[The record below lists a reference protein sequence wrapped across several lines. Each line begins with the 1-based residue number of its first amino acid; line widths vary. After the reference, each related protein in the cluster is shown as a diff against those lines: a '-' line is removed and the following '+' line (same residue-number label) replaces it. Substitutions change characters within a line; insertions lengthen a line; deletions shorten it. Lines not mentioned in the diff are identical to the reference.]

1 MLLRTHHHGFSLTRL
16 VRLGPTAVRAVLGN
30 AERGEMGSATG
41 SCRAD
46 DLLFGPDMNATGN
59 SIGRTYLGV
68 PRMHPIA
75 GTQRSL
81 GKLLCHELRSLYK
94 ARGGSVWTWD
104 DKVHPWVFCSF
115 DKTLTGLWHG
125 NPRNGGGSG
134 LRYRWK
140 GIVPDR
146 VATNTSP
153 KADCDTRFFMKLP
166 NTIQAVHQAAQTL
179 RKAYDRPFVA
189 RELGFFGAKPSPT
202 YRTTVLDAI
211 CLRARAGKMAGLRV
225 RHDED
230 ANMKAAVMCR
240 SRSDRVGSL
249 GAEALARRF
258 QELGLAL
265 QLWTDQM
272 LDLAYWM
279 QRTPSIRKRG
289 YTDGTDLDEA
299 ACLLLYPH
307 GRRFVSIYDTPDLV
321 PWLPYT
327 SACQER
333 NYWAPVGAPTM
344 MAAMSGGARSTTVP
358 SGGGGNCHGMAILAH
373 MVLSKSNPHP
383 CKIRNLDQIA
393 VRNALEDPPVGLATM
408 DMVHIL
414 LMGNMPGCRV
424 RPSFAVRSRIRAQ
437 SLAFRGATA
446 AETVSW
452 MRSHYRLLHL
462 AFKEWYAQT
471 VRWSPAYEA
480 VIADIQH
487 HAEYVACGRRA
498 SDEIRGILSV
508 HGGVSAAKVAYLL
521 RQDPDQDYIQMPA
534 SCILDDA
541 AHMCHG
547 LSLRTLGKL
556 RKGSFVVTISDR
568 MRGWLRALCTGKD
581 RMAQQY
587 KEELTQMMVLSKI
600 LYSQPEY
607 GARVVE
613 DIEASRAKEMA
624 ATAAAAATTTTTTTQ
639 SNLSGGGGD
648 VDTVHKWALGAPLA
662 SLPTAVIS
670 SFLKWEGDSALSVS
684 PWFVDRSFFLEPPY
698 AFLDKDTLRSID
710 LVAWMCSRRTDGRFV
725 TAWLRFPIGLSA
737 QAYQRLRT
745 LYFSYEFCDVADNS
759 FLVQLRRFLFR
770 RRRRVIPAA
779 EYLARKAAKDPSI
792 VDDMTEQVVSLQEG
806 GRVVVY
812 RIVEE
817 YGTPESRRDFAILYE
832 YVNRVVAYNSWSVIP
847 LGTRITQHQIEAVKR
862 RQTIEPWRHTDV
874 DLLGS
879 RHMCACGRWC
889 CQVVGPIHVPVTSSV
904 TERQR
909 TPSATLGMDKLLQKI
924 QADTEPGLL
933 MLDQQFQADKAGL
946 EQAFDAKRKRHQRRP
961 GTDAYDETAAS
972 IGYKADLERLE
983 RTYTQARHKIIESAS
998 EAMFRTESKQPV
1010 LYNVVPTRR
1019 TTKTSRRRGSTPA
1032 ASMSAV
1038 SALDT
1043 MDLRLCAGSS
1053 RWSDPDY
1060 VGGRQTGSEAAA
1072 AAAKVLPKKTTKKS
1086 RGTGITLPLLPASAE
1101 PVSRDVHPNMHS
1113 YMMGDAFVRC
1123 DLEQGHLVSK
1133 ERNRASYCKGR
1144 LFQINLLGCAV
1155 HPKGPKAP
1163 QDGPWYTLCTTCGCL
1178 TTVDPGRWSPLRGPT
1193 CGAHG
1198 RPHRLPDRIAPFH
1211 EHVEGRALWLRLGA
1225 EIPDM
1230 GPIAS
1235 KLRSDLSRLDAE
1247 AGLPCPEEVPHCW
1260 YCNGSVVTSRNRQA
1274 KQSVVAV
1281 PANLSATVA
1290 EQIQAMQPTVR
1301 YQVGTSVATATIG
1314 SAGGALY
1321 AQHITTGSTDQ
1332 TVSVRRINVRGS
1344 MFGHLGG
1351 AHGGGLLMQPAAG
1364 AHANT
1369 TSELCVTGRCDC
1381 TPEMAQKRHAT
1392 VMTTRILP
1400 AELLP
1405 VVADEMCLKVLDD
1418 VDPASAMRMRWI
1430 FLCPIHVKDLRIGW
1444 IATQGRM
1451 IQIDAKTNGVNIAL
1465 NATSRQRAAE
1475 GKRIGKHVIIQHL
1488 FHSVPLLSLVVRALK
1503 RGHRTRVRQNQRFGG
1518 GVTGARSIPDYSQ
1531 DRKNRD

>member
-1 MLLRTHHHGFSLTRL
+1 MLLRTHYHGFSLTRL

-75 GTQRSL
+75 GTRRSL
-81 GKLLCHELRSLYK
+81 GKLLCHELCLLYK
-94 ARGGSVWTWD
+94 TRGGSVWTWD
-104 DKVHPWVFCSF
+104 QKVHPWVFCSF
-115 DKTLTGLWHG
+115 DKTLTALWHG
-125 NPRNGGGSG
+125 ARKTGSGSG

-140 GIVPDR
+140 GIVPVTGPAND
-146 VATNTSP
+146 P
-153 KADCDTRFFMKLP
+153 RFFFELP
-166 NTIQAVHQAAQTL
+166 DTIQAVWQAAQTL

-189 RELGFFGAKPSPT
+189 RELGFFGARPSPT
-202 YRTTVLDAI
+202 RRTIVLDAI
-211 CLRARAGKMAGLRV
+211 CLRARAAKMAGLRV

-230 ANMKAAVMCR
+230 VNMEAAAMCR
-240 SRSDRVGSL
+240 SRSDRAGSL
-249 GAEALARRF
+249 QAEASARRF

-279 QRTPSIRKRG
+279 QRTPNIRKRG
-289 YTDGTDLDEA
+289 YTDGDDLDES

-333 NYWAPVGAPTM
+333 NYWAPTGAPSM
-344 MAAMSGGARSTTVP
+344 MAAMSGGARSTTVA

-393 VRNALEDPPVGLATM
+393 VRNALDDPPVGLATM

-414 LMGNMPGCRV
+414 LMGNMPGCRI
-424 RPSFAVRSRIRAQ
+424 RPSFAVRSRIRVQ

-452 MRSHYRLLHL
+452 MRTHYRLLHL

-480 VIADIQH
+480 VIADVQH

-508 HGGVSAAKVAYLL
+508 HGSVSAAKVAHLL
-521 RQDPDQDYIQMPA
+521 SQDPDQDYIQMA
-534 SCILDDA
+534 DSCILDDA

-556 RKGSFVVTISDR
+556 RKGSFVITTRDR

-607 GARVVE
+607 GARIVE
-613 DIEASRAKEMA
+613 AIEATKLEEA
-624 ATAAAAATTTTTTTQ
+624 AAAAATATTQ
-639 SNLSGGGGD
+639 TSHGYSASGG
-648 VDTVHKWALGAPLA
+648 DTIHKWALGAPLA

-710 LVAWMCSRRTDGRFV
+710 LVAWMCARRTDGRFV
-725 TAWLRFPIGLSA
+725 TSWLRFPIGLSA

-770 RRRRVIPAA
+770 RRRRAIPAA
-779 EYLARKAAKDPSI
+779 EYLARKAANDPSI
-792 VDDMTEQVVSLQEG
+792 VDAMTEQVVSLQEG

-862 RQTIEPWRHTDV
+862 RQTIEPWRLTDV

-889 CQVVGPIHVPVTSSV
+889 CQVVGPTHMPVTSSV

-909 TPSATLGMDKLLQKI
+909 TPSSALGMDKLLQKI

-933 MLDQQFQADKAGL
+933 SLDHQFQADKIVL
-946 EQAFDAKRKRHQRRP
+946 EQRFDAQQKKRQRH
-961 GTDAYDETAAS
+961 GDGAYDEAAAS
-972 IGYKADLERLE
+972 IRYKANLESLE
-983 RTYTQARHKIIESAS
+983 RTYTQARHKLVDTAS
-998 EAMFRTESKQPV
+998 EAMFRTESEQPV

-1019 TTKTSRRRGSTPA
+1019 TTKTSRRRGSVPT

-1072 AAAKVLPKKTTKKS
+1072 AAAKVLPKKTKKKI
-1086 RGTGITLPLLPASAE
+1086 RGTGISLPLLSAEAE
-1101 PVSRDVHPNMHS
+1101 PVSRDVHPSMYS

-1123 DLEQGHLVSK
+1123 DLDKDHLVSK
-1133 ERNRASYCKGR
+1133 ERNRATYCKGR

-1155 HPKGPKAP
+1155 RPKGPKAP
-1163 QDGPWYTLCTTCGCL
+1163 QDGPWYTLCTSCGCL

-1198 RPHRLPDRIAPFH
+1198 RPHRLPDRLAPFH
-1211 EHVEGRALWLRLGA
+1211 DRVEGRALWLRLGT
-1225 EIPDM
+1225 EIPNM
-1230 GPIAS
+1230 AGVAS
-1235 KLRSDLSRLDAE
+1235 QLRSDLSRLDAN
-1247 AGLPCPEEVPHCW
+1247 AGLSCPEEVPCCW
-1260 YCNGSVVTSRNRQA
+1260 YCNGSVVTSRNRHLQQQQQA
-1274 KQSVVAV
+1274 NQAV
-1281 PANLSATVA
+1281 SAPPPQNLTATVA

-1351 AHGGGLLMQPAAG
+1351 VHGGGLLMEAAAG
-1364 AHANT
+1364 SHGKT

-1381 TPEMAQKRHAT
+1381 TPEMAQKRHSTA
-1392 VMTTRILP
+1392 MTTRTLP

-1418 VDPASAMRMRWI
+1418 VDPASAMRMRWV
-1430 FLCPIHVKDLRIGW
+1430 FLCPIHMKDLRIGW
-1444 IATQGRM
+1444 IATQGRL
-1451 IQIDAKTNGVNIAL
+1451 IQIDAKTNGVNMAL
-1465 NATSRQRAAE
+1465 NDSSRQRAAE
-1475 GKRIGKHVIIQHL
+1475 GKRIGKEVIIQHL
-1488 FHSVPLLSLVVRALK
+1488 FHSVPLLSLVVRALR
-1503 RGHRTRVRQNQRFGG
+1503 RGHKTRVRQNLRFGAG
-1518 GVTGARSIPDYSQ
+1518 QTDMRSIPDYSQ
-1531 DRKNRD
+1531 DRKNRQRSGQ